1 MNEEKAEEVQW
12 VGQPRDS
19 SDLELP
25 VRGMEQGIKA
35 TLAWLAEN
43 GVKPYRFAFVNGIDQ
58 TSFRKLLAGKRK
70 RISVEMALKIQ
81 TGTKGAVALEIWG
94 A

>member
-25 VRGMEQGIKA
+25 VRGMAQGIKA
-35 TLAWLAEN
+35 TTSWLKEN
-43 GVKPYRFAFVNGIDQ
+43 KVAPYRFAFDNGIDPS
-58 TSFRKLLAGKRK
+58 SFQKLLAGKRK

-81 TGTKGAVALEIWG
+81 TGTRGSVALEIWG